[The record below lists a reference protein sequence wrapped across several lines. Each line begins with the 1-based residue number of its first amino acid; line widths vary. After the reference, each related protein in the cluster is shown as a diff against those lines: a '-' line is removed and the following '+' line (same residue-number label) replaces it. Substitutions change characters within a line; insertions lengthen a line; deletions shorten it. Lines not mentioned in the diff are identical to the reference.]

1 MTPLIERSGQISG
14 PVWRMMDAFRGN
26 DMTQANYSGRCACG
40 SVRFECSEEPRRM
53 FNCHCT
59 DCQRTTG
66 SGYAPVLIF
75 SRAAV
80 KLTGDIKYYSWT
92 SDRGTVLDRGFCPTC
107 GNPIF
112 VKVADPAFCVV
123 YAPSLDDPKLHQPQD
138 QRYTRSAQPW
148 DKFDQTIPCYEKG
161 RV

>member
-1 MTPLIERSGQISG
+1 MPHYTGG
-14 PVWRMMDAFRGN
+14 
-26 DMTQANYSGRCACG
+26 CACG
-40 SVRFECSEEPRRM
+40 SVRFECIAEPIRM

-59 DCQRTTG
+59 HCQKTTG
-66 SGYAPVLIF
+66 SAYAPLLVF
-75 SRAAV
+75 SRDAV
-80 KLTGDIKYYSWT
+80 KLTGDVKYHSWT
-92 SDRGTVLDRGFCPTC
+92 SDRGRLVKRGFCPTC

-112 VKVADPAFCVV
+112 AVGDANPTVCLL